1 MAGDATI
8 NRGPS
13 DYSPQELMV
22 VCAAR
27 QIHDGEK
34 VFVGMRL
41 PLLAFALAKRTHAPN
56 CIGLFEAGILRDIP
70 APRLL
75 YTMGDVANITGS
87 LWATRMANLMGL
99 MAAGEVQLGFIGGA
113 EIDRYGNLNT
123 SIIGPFNKS
132 GSHEGSIRAPLRSP
146 TINRGATGSYGQH
159 PKVRLPGSGGA
170 ADIAS
175 LSQRL
180 AIIMQHDR
188 HRLRERVD
196 YVTSPGYGYPDE
208 HGPAGKAWRQRVGLP
223 RGGPAALI
231 TTLAVF
237 TFDRENGEAMLQ
249 SYHPGTT
256 MEQVQEQTGW
266 KLRVAPDYAETV
278 PPSAEEL
285 RVIRECD
292 PEGVWTG

>member
-1 MAGDATI
+1 MAANTGNYT
-8 NRGPS
+8 
-13 DYSPQELMV
+13 PQELMV

-27 QIHDGEK
+27 QIQDDEH

-56 CIGLFEAGILRDIP
+56 CVGLFEAGLVRDMP
-70 APRLL
+70 ASRLL
-75 YTMGDVANITGS
+75 YTMGDLANITGS
-87 LWATRMANLMGL
+87 LWATRMVNLMGL

-132 GSHEGSIRAPLRSP
+132 GGYQR
-146 TINRGATGSYGQH
+146 

-196 YVTSPGYGYPDE
+196 YVTSPGYGYPGE
-208 HGPAGKAWRQRVGLP
+208 HGPAGIAWRRRAGLP

-231 TTLAVF
+231 TTLALF
-237 TFDRENGEAMLQ
+237 TFDPENGEAVLQ

-256 MEQVQEQTGW
+256 LEQVQEQTGW
-266 KLRVAPDYAETV
+266 QLRLAPGCAETL
-278 PPSAEEL
+278 PPSEQEL
-285 RVIRECD
+285 QVIRECD
-292 PEGVWTG
+292 PQGVWTK

>member
-1 MAGDATI
+1 MAANTR
-8 NRGPS
+8 N
-13 DYSPQELMV
+13 YTPQELMV

-27 QIHDGEK
+27 QIQDGEH

-56 CIGLFEAGILRDIP
+56 CVGLFEAGLVRDMP
-70 APRLL
+70 ASRLL
-75 YTMGDVANITGS
+75 YTMGDLANITGS
-87 LWATRMANLMGL
+87 LWATRMVNLMGL

-123 SIIGPFNKS
+123 SMIGPFDKAGSLDKS
-132 GSHEGSIRAPLRSP
+132 GG
-146 TINRGATGSYGQH
+146 YQH
-159 PKVRLPGSGGA
+159 PTVRLPGSGGA

-196 YVTSPGYGYPDE
+196 YVTSPGYGYPGE
-208 HGPAGKAWRQRVGLP
+208 HGPAGTAWRRRAGLP

-231 TTLAVF
+231 TTLALF
-237 TFDRENGEAMLQ
+237 TFDPENGEAVLQ

-256 MEQVQEQTGW
+256 LEQVQEQTGW
-266 KLRVAPDYAETV
+266 QLRLAPDCTETL
-278 PPSAEEL
+278 PPSEQEL
-285 RVIRECD
+285 QVIRECD
-292 PEGVWTG
+292 PEGVWTR

>member
-1 MAGDATI
+1 MDLQYTP
-8 NRGPS
+8 R
-13 DYSPQELMV
+13 ELMV

-27 QIHDGEK
+27 QIRDGER

-41 PLLAFALAKRTHAPN
+41 PLLAFALAKHTHAPN
-56 CIGLFEAGILRDIP
+56 CVGLFETGIVRDTP
-70 APRLL
+70 APQLL
-75 YTMGDVANITGS
+75 YTMGDSANIADA
-87 LWATRMANLMGL
+87 LWATGTRNVIGL

-123 SIIGPFNKS
+123 SLIGDW
-132 GSHEGSIRAPLRSP
+132 
-146 TINRGATGSYGQH
+146 QQ
-159 PKVRLPGSGGA
+159 PKVRLPGSGGG

-175 LSQRL
+175 LAERL
-180 AIIMQHDR
+180 AIIMPHDR

-208 HGPAGKAWRQRVGLP
+208 QGPAGVQWRRRIGLP

-237 TFDRENGEAMLQ
+237 SFDPTNGEAMLQ
-249 SYHPGTT
+249 SYHPGTSI
-256 MEQVQEQTGW
+256 EQVQEQTGW
-266 KLRVAPDYAETV
+266 QLRLAPDCAETV

-285 RVIRECD
+285 RLIRQCD
-292 PEGVWTG
+292 PAGVWTK

>member
-1 MAGDATI
+1 MAAITR
-8 NRGPS
+8 N
-13 DYSPQELMV
+13 YTPQELMV

-27 QIHDGEK
+27 QIQDGEH

-41 PLLAFALAKRTHAPN
+41 PLLAFALAKRTHAPG
-56 CIGLFEAGILRDIP
+56 CVGLFEAGLVRDVP
-70 APRLL
+70 ASRLL
-75 YTMGDVANITGS
+75 YTMGDLANITGS
-87 LWATRMANLMGL
+87 LWATRMVNLMGL

-123 SIIGPFNKS
+123 SMIGPLDKS
-132 GSHEGSIRAPLRSP
+132 GG
-146 TINRGATGSYGQH
+146 YQH
-159 PKVRLPGSGGA
+159 PIVRLPGSGGA

-196 YVTSPGYGYPDE
+196 YVTSPGYGYPGED
-208 HGPAGKAWRQRVGLP
+208 GPAGTGWRQRAGLP

-231 TTLAVF
+231 TTLAFF
-237 TFDRENGEAMLQ
+237 TFDPENGEAVLQ

-256 MEQVQEQTGW
+256 IEQVQEQTGW
-266 KLRVAPDYAETV
+266 QLRLAPGCAETL
-278 PPSAEEL
+278 PPSEQEL
-285 RVIRECD
+285 QVIRECD
-292 PEGVWTG
+292 PEGVWTK

>member
-1 MAGDATI
+1 
-8 NRGPS
+8 
-13 DYSPQELMV
+13 MV

-27 QIHDGEK
+27 QIRNGEH

-41 PLLAFALAKRTHAPN
+41 PLIAFALAKHTHAPD
-56 CIGLFEAGILRDIP
+56 CVGLFETGILRDAP
-70 APRLL
+70 AAELL
-75 YTMGDVANITGS
+75 YTMGDSANITGA
-87 LWATRMANLMGL
+87 LWATGTLNVMGL
-99 MAAGEVQLGFIGGA
+99 MAAGEVHLGFIGGA

-123 SIIGPFNKS
+123 SMIGDWK
-132 GSHEGSIRAPLRSP
+132 
-146 TINRGATGSYGQH
+146 H
-159 PKVRLPGSGGA
+159 PKVRLPGSGGG

-180 AIIMQHDR
+180 VIIMPHDR

-196 YVTSPGYGYPDE
+196 FVTSPGYGYPDE
-208 HGPAGKAWRQRVGLP
+208 HGPAGIAWRQRVGLP

-237 TFDRENGEAMLQ
+237 TFDSQDGEAILQ

-256 MEQVQEQTGW
+256 IEQVQEQTGW
-266 KLRVAPDYAETV
+266 KLLLAADCRETV

>member
-1 MAGDATI
+1 MAANTGNYT
-8 NRGPS
+8 
-13 DYSPQELMV
+13 PQELMV

-27 QIHDGEK
+27 QIHDGEH

-56 CIGLFEAGILRDIP
+56 CVGLFEAGLVRDMP
-70 APRLL
+70 ASRLL
-75 YTMGDVANITGS
+75 YTMGDLANISGS
-87 LWATRMANLMGL
+87 LWATRMVNLMGL

-123 SIIGPFNKS
+123 SMIGPFDQSSSRDIS
-132 GSHEGSIRAPLRSP
+132 GGYVRPR
-146 TINRGATGSYGQH
+146 
-159 PKVRLPGSGGA
+159 VRLPGSGGA

-196 YVTSPGYGYPDE
+196 YVTSPGYGYPGE
-208 HGPAGKAWRQRVGLP
+208 HGPAGASWRQRAGLP

-231 TTLAVF
+231 TTLALF
-237 TFDRENGEAMLQ
+237 TFDPENGEAVLQ
-249 SYHPGTT
+249 SYHPDTT
-256 MEQVQEQTGW
+256 IERVQEQTSW
-266 KLRVAPDYAETV
+266 QLRLAADCAETL
-278 PPSAEEL
+278 PPNEQEL
-285 RVIRECD
+285 QVIRECD
-292 PEGVWTG
+292 PAGVWTR